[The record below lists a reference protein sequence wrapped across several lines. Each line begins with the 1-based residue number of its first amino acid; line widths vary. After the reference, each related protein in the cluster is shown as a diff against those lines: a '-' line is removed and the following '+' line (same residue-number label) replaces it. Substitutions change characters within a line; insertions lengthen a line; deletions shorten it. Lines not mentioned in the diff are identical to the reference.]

1 MPTPDEPSQGALG
14 RLEGRLD
21 AFEAGRE
28 TKPLVLGGGESAG
41 EGYRLLGQMLGG
53 VLGGIGLG
61 WLIDHFAHTGPWGV
75 IGGLLIGAGLSVFT
89 TVQTASRISAR
100 EAAKSGPVAPVRD
113 DDEDD

>member
-1 MPTPDEPSQGALG
+1 MPKPEESDQGALG

-28 TKPLVLGGGESAG
+28 SRPLALGVGDSAG

-61 WLIDHFAHTGPWGV
+61 WLVDHFAHTGPWGLV
-75 IGGLLIGAGLSVFT
+75 GGLLIGAGLSLYA

-100 EAAKSGPVAPVRD
+100 AAAKSGPIASAP
-113 DDEDD
+113 DDEDDD